1 MRCFGSSRGSSRDPA
16 LEDVLARDSTTIL
29 SATFDVQGE
38 GLRLQPPMETRT
50 RVLVYGAPFADLM
63 VDGST
68 DNGRDRAAGNHGR
81 YHPRG
86 PSSGLHSERPFSRD
100 GHRRVGER
108 SAGELHST
116 VVNAPVV
123 LEGRVFGN
131 RRIDEVSV
139 GAGHALLRCSQ
150 GRVYAFGRNEY
161 GQCGVGNFREVIQE
175 VTSVGIGPSEELVA
189 SRLATGAFHS
199 LCVNLDGQ
207 VLVWGHADYLGV
219 DRAAIKARCGGRLGA
234 FDTTTVYAADCIA
247 ARGRTSYAL
256 LSRKE
261 EAARLGTSSGEEF
274 KWGGLVTE
282 LSGAVTPDV
291 LSLAVCLRRHGR
303 LLCREEVG
311 LDIGSCQ
318 IGVADLSGTYFPNGA
333 YFNHRPVLLRRAL
346 HFVDPPT
353 YLYFANH
360 HDGQAW
366 VITTAAPGSA
376 PGQGGVSLVVS
387 QSPLSSPLGFCMRG
401 GAPLHR
407 PAVGRAGLALG
418 GQLIYLRRDDSA
430 IHGFDGRYVR
440 SDSLTLS
447 EGLVVYTHTE
457 RSNTT
462 LRPSVDQ
469 GRWELHRGSRLL
481 ASSNDVFNSAAP
493 WSVVAG
499 IGLWYTPTGDVLRL
513 EVIALPGSVASCHH
527 DDDHAAGESTD
538 GISLDVERVV
548 RCCSLYHWGISALG
562 QITPRPKLLCEFPSD
577 IEISSVAAGGHF
589 GLAMDRTGVVYGWG
603 DSTYGELPSSKSAV
617 AVQDGSV
624 RKIEALEGFKGRQVA
639 CGDRH
644 ALVATE
650 GGSILAFGDNR
661 AGQCGV
667 SGGKAEGSSTKRPK
681 LLSVDA
687 GKTSVVVACGS
698 RHSALVTTEGHLY
711 TWGHSGDGKLIHA
724 ADSYGPGSVM
734 AEEMVGE
741 WDGEEVEEEGT
752 KENRRPAGVA
762 ISSRLKASVAQPRMV
777 YSLSHLKVHAVGLGY
792 DSTVVV
798 IGGSSAMNDDNSSCP
813 DSGSP
818 QQQGRPSSSESHRVQ
833 RVRQF
838 DFSSGGQQS
847 AVGANSG
854 GRQPMSLQW
863 RQPSAQRLAVDAHR
877 RQTGSPSDL
886 TVEGVGSMRVSMT
899 PLDLGKVARAP
910 GEVVQEEVRSTKSP
924 SKTPARSWR
933 RRYHRDECQPGRLAM
948 ADCPSGDPSSG
959 VALAWGSSGDF
970 SGAATATGSHSLDGG
985 IDAFLEEVHEL
996 RRMNED
1002 LLRQYDK
1009 RYQDHQ
1015 AAEPSPVQQPAPS
1028 QQDVGASD
1036 LLGFPA
1042 PFEGR
1047 SCASTNPGSA
1057 TLDASPRTWA
1067 SDFPAVELDRGDGQE
1082 RSCPGWRSP
1091 RPQRTPRLG
1100 ASSPRL
1106 KDWHVDVRGSPRED
1120 STVQVVRVRKKRE
1133 ERRPA
1138 LDDARGDLQQCDLPA
1153 SSSSDP
1159 EFPAELLL
1167 VWGPEVAYM
1176 QQWAAREYGSIEA
1189 AGSSLDRH
1197 THDPEKG
1204 VLFFELWRWLGLRQR
1219 RGGRPWPFDRD
1230 FTEQAFDA
1238 LAGYKGRLMSRT
1250 LLGAGAKRT
1259 REVGVNTDAHRAAA
1273 AAGRGTGRR
1282 GHSSPLREGK
1292 KDSIGG
1298 GIRNRAMRGRAL
1310 EKRPSTGELVTPIMP
1325 LEELQDNLEAV
1336 SERHASTTSPPTHHV
1351 SFRVFY
1357 VNRRIR
1363 SIGGCPALAAAIM
1376 ATHLA
1381 GILNVAIWPG
1391 AAVLAFWRN
1400 ASMFVQRSDMSRDEI
1415 ERGCRMMALPQLSKR
1430 PLHKKSFLVVGCG
1443 GLANTCATYIASCL
1457 LPGCRITLIDGDVV
1471 EASNLQRQHQL
1482 YTMRDVGRKKSDS
1495 ARAACRRVAM
1505 KGVSVEVAPGMLTK
1519 TNVRDLV
1526 GKHDI
1531 ILDCTD
1537 CPATRWLLSS
1547 ACATARRP
1555 LVSGAAMQWS
1565 GQVTVYCSGEA
1576 GPCMRCVFPEP
1587 SPPEGGCARGGCD
1600 TLGVFPPLPGM
1611 IGCVMASEALKLA
1624 LLDGSQLEEASLS
1637 GRLLLVDMLDGGLST
1652 RTVMLKRRP
1661 DCPVCGWTEESAAAQ
1676 DRSDASSLHDDTDAV
1691 QLPAVN
1697 SIGPKQLRHLMLES
1711 PSAACLVIDVRPKPQ
1726 FDMVH
1731 LRGSVNVPY
1740 EDSQA
1745 FVDKVKAL
1753 LEDRRPNTA
1762 VVCCRKGNDSRL
1774 AVCALQTSFKYL
1786 LNLDGGIMQAAKE
1799 LGVAGKHLFIP

>member
-1 MRCFGSSRGSSRDPA
+1 MSWLVTRRQFYRLRSTCKVKASDCSPRWRRVPEYSSMGHRSLTWWWMATLMTDAKGLLDIMGGII
-16 LEDVLARDSTTIL
+16 LAD
-29 SATFDVQGE
+29 
-38 GLRLQPPMETRT
+38 
-50 RVLVYGAPFADLM
+50 
-63 VDGST
+63 
-68 DNGRDRAAGNHGR
+68 
-81 YHPRG
+81 
-86 PSSGLHSERPFSRD
+86 PSSGIHSERPFSRD

-108 SAGELHST
+108 STGKLHSAL
-116 VVNAPVV
+116 VSAPVV

-131 RRIDEVSV
+131 RRIDEVELK
-139 GAGHALLRCSQ
+139 GLER
-150 GRVYAFGRNEY
+150 RRPIENEY

-175 VTSVGIGPSEELVA
+175 VTPVCIGPSEELVA

-219 DRAAIKARCGGRLGA
+219 DRAAIKARCGSRLDA
-234 FDTTTVYAADCIA
+234 FDTTTAYAAGCIA

-256 LSRKE
+256 LTRKE
-261 EAARLGTSSGEEF
+261 EAVSLSTSSRKEF

-282 LSGAVTPDV
+282 LSGAVTTDV

-318 IGVADLSGTYFPNGA
+318 VGEADMSGTYFPTGA

-353 YLYFANH
+353 YLYFADQ

-366 VITTAAPGSA
+366 VITTTAPGSA
-376 PGQGGVSLVVS
+376 PGQCDVSLVVS
-387 QSPLSSPLGFCMRG
+387 STPLSSPLGLCVRG
-401 GAPLHR
+401 GTALQGS
-407 PAVGRAGLALG
+407 AVGGVGLALG
-418 GQLIYLRRDDSA
+418 GQSVYLRRDDSA

-440 SDSLTLS
+440 SDSLTLP

-462 LRPSVDQ
+462 LRPSVEQ

-481 ASSNDVFNSAAP
+481 AYSNDVFNSAAP

-527 DDDHAAGESTD
+527 DDDHATVESTD
-538 GISLDVERVV
+538 GISVEVERVV
-548 RCCSLYHWGISALG
+548 RSYRGRSSCVSSRAIPRSLAWQL
-562 QITPRPKLLCEFPSD
+562 
-577 IEISSVAAGGHF
+577 AAHF
-589 GLAMDRTGVVYGWG
+589 GLAVDRTGVVYGWG
-603 DSTYGELPSSKSAV
+603 DSTYGELPSSKPAV

-644 ALVATE
+644 ALVVTE

-681 LLSVDA
+681 LLSLDA
-687 GKTSVVVACGS
+687 GKASVVVACGA
-698 RHSALVTTEGHLY
+698 RHSALVTSEGHLY
-711 TWGHSGDGKLIHA
+711 TWGHSGDGKLIHV
-724 ADSYGPGSVM
+724 ADNYGPGSVM

-752 KENRRPAGVA
+752 KENRRPPGVA

-777 YSLSHLKVHAVGLGY
+777 YSLSHLKVHAVGLGQ
-792 DSTVVV
+792 DSTIVV
-798 IGGSSAMNDDNSSCP
+798 IGGSSAMNDDSSSCP

-818 QQQGRPSSSESHRVQ
+818 QQQGRPSSRFRAFASSTSPVEVGSPPSAPTQEEGNQLEVRFECRDLLQ
-833 RVRQF
+833 RPRIFLVRM
-838 DFSSGGQQS
+838 GIHGR
-847 AVGANSG
+847 G
-854 GRQPMSLQW
+854 GRPTPL
-863 RQPSAQRLAVDAHR
+863 V
-877 RQTGSPSDL
+877 DL
-886 TVEGVGSMRVSMT
+886 TVEGVGSMRVSLK
-899 PLDLGKVARAP
+899 PLDLGKAARAP
-910 GEVVQEEVRSTKSP
+910 
-924 SKTPARSWR
+924 R
-933 RRYHRDECQPGRLAM
+933 RGGPRGGPVNEATVEDSGQKLAM

-959 VALAWGSSGDF
+959 VALAWGSSGNF
-970 SGAATATGSHSLDGG
+970 SGAATAAGSHSLDGG

-1015 AAEPSPVQQPAPS
+1015 AAPSPVQQPASS

-1036 LLGFPA
+1036 SLGFPA

-1047 SCASTNPGSA
+1047 SCTSTNPGSA

-1082 RSCPGWRSP
+1082 RSCLGWRSP
-1091 RPQRTPRLG
+1091 RPQRTPRLE

-1106 KDWHVDVRGSPRED
+1106 KDGHVDVRGSPRED
-1120 STVQVVRVRKKRE
+1120 STIQVVRVRKKRE

-1138 LDDARGDLQQCDLPA
+1138 LDDAGGDLQRYDLPA
-1153 SSSSDP
+1153 SSSSAPD
-1159 EFPAELLL
+1159 FPAELLL
-1167 VWGPEVAYM
+1167 VWGPELAYM

-1189 AGSSLDRH
+1189 AVSSLDRH

-1204 VLFFELWRWLGLRQR
+1204 VLFFELWRWCCILESKAEG
-1219 RGGRPWPFDRD
+1219 PS
-1230 FTEQAFDA
+1230 
-1238 LAGYKGRLMSRT
+1238 LMSRI
-1250 LLGAGAKRT
+1250 LLGAGAKHKK
-1259 REVGVNTDAHRAAA
+1259 EVGVNTDVHRSA
-1273 AAGRGTGRR
+1273 AAGRGAARR
-1282 GHSSPLREGK
+1282 GHSLLLREGK

-1298 GIRNRAMRGRAL
+1298 GIRNRAMRGIAL
-1310 EKRPSTGELVTPIMP
+1310 EKRPSTGKLVTPPIMLP
-1325 LEELQDNLEAV
+1325 EELQDGLEAV
-1336 SERHASTTSPPTHHV
+1336 SERHASTTSPSTHHV
-1351 SFRVFY
+1351 YSYLKCVGVFFVY
-1357 VNRRIR
+1357 PPSR
-1363 SIGGCPALAAAIM
+1363 PALVFSMSTAVSA
-1376 ATHLA
+1376 LS
-1381 GILNVAIWPG
+1381 
-1391 AAVLAFWRN
+1391 AAVPPWLLPSWPPTWPTFLTWPSGLAPLSSYLPSLPRIHLPRVLVDARRSTLLGFGCVGVLCGSALWYLRKRRQAFWRN

-1443 GLANTCATYIASCL
+1443 GLANTCATYIAACL

-1519 TNVRDLV
+1519 TNARDLV

-1587 SPPEGGCARGGCD
+1587 SPSEGGRGRGGCD

-1624 LLDGSQLEEASLS
+1624 LMDGPQLEEASLS

-1652 RTVMLKRRP
+1652 RTVVLKRRP